1 MRPQVFKVAKALAP
15 SVIYIDEVETV
26 RALRG
31 RAPPHAHPA
40 AEAQRALP
48 GHTMIVYPTIP

>member
-1 MRPQVFKVAKALAP
+1 MAKALAP

-31 RAPPHAHPA
+31 HSLPRVHPA

-48 GHTMIVYPTIP
+48 RHTMTAYPTLP